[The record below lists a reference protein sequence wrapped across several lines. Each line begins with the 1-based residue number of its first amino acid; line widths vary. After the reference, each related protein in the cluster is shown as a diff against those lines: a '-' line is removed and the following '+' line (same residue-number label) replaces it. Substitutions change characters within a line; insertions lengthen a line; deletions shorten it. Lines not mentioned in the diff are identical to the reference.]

1 MEKSNNAV
9 ALNLQ
14 RNISQIELQPVAVF
28 YLFILSP
35 LPSNLKSVRTQVLLY
50 SMPTT
55 SILNE
60 PLGMFSFMP
69 RVIKMVP
76 IISAQ
81 HESIIEKSSRRLVL
95 IFLMFGAML
104 GCTGHI
110 YMPFKLD
117 INTPPEAQTGPPV
130 LAYEKEPVPFENSI
144 LEKDP
149 KLTYQVRHL
158 KMPSIGENGQEGNLI
173 EAIYYRSNTAGKL
186 PLVIVMPIWGDRFGL
201 TYPPE
206 KTTSTLKRCSL
217 GDMHIIRVVGE
228 RDLIDWEAVG
238 EAETEEQF
246 LLIMARM
253 AQREAVNAVDI
264 SRLIDW
270 AEERNEIDAAR
281 IGLIGFSHSAITV
294 GVAVV
299 NEPRLAAAVLVM
311 GGAHPHR
318 ILAVCDH
325 HVGRTRNKILQRFG
339 WTATDYEQAIQP
351 FFKPI
356 DAANYPGR
364 ADPSRILIFDSY
376 KDECIPQDA
385 RDDLWEVLGR
395 PARISILHGHKTA
408 FLSMTPL
415 GFNWMGHKIYEF
427 LKSTL

>member
-1 MEKSNNAV
+1 
-9 ALNLQ
+9 
-14 RNISQIELQPVAVF
+14 
-28 YLFILSP
+28 
-35 LPSNLKSVRTQVLLY
+35 
-50 SMPTT
+50 
-55 SILNE
+55 
-60 PLGMFSFMP
+60 
-69 RVIKMVP
+69 MVP
-76 IISAQ
+76 IISTYG
-81 HESIIEKSSRRLVL
+81 ESIIKKRSRRLVL
-95 IFLMFGAML
+95 TFLIVGTML

-110 YMPFKLD
+110 YKPFKLD
-117 INTPPEAQTGPPV
+117 IKARPERQAGPQV
-130 LAYEKEPVPFENSI
+130 LPYEKGPVPFENSI
-144 LEKDP
+144 LEQDP
-149 KLTYQVRHL
+149 KLAYQVRHL

-173 EAIYYRSNTAGKL
+173 EDIYYRSNTAGKL

-206 KTTSTLKRCSL
+206 KISSTLKRRSQ
-217 GDMHIIRVVGE
+217 GGMHIIRVLGE
-228 RDLIDWEAVG
+228 RDLIDWKAVG

-246 LLIMARM
+246 LSIMARM
-253 AQREAVNAVDI
+253 AQREAVNVVDI

-318 ILAVCDH
+318 ILAVCGH

-339 WTATDYEQAIQP
+339 WTAADYEQAIQP
-351 FFKPI
+351 FFRPI
-356 DAANYPGR
+356 DAAKYPGR
-364 ADPSRILIFDSY
+364 ADPSRILIFDSH
-376 KDECIPQDA
+376 KDECVPQDA

-395 PARISILHGHKTA
+395 PARISILHGHNTA

-415 GFNWMGHKIYEF
+415 GFNWMRHKIYEF
-427 LKSTL
+427 FESTL